1 MTGHPPLA
9 ITPRDRFLEAA
20 KEELVAFEKKE
31 RQFRKT
37 LRNERA
43 KELGL
48 PPMKNWPPN
57 EDALSRNNI
66 VKSGVNSFGPPPRVG
81 SSGST

>member
-1 MTGHPPLA
+1 MTAESKGCVMTGHPQLA
-9 ITPRDRFLEAA
+9 ITPRDRFLKAA

-43 KELGL
+43 EELGL
-48 PPMKNWPPN
+48 PPMTKVLPSEN
-57 EDALSRNNI
+57 A
-66 VKSGVNSFGPPPRVG
+66 
-81 SSGST
+81 